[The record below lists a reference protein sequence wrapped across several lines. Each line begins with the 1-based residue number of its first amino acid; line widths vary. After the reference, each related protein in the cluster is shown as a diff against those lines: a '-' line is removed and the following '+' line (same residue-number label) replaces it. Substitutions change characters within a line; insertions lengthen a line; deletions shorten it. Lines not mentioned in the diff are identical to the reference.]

1 MRRPAWEQSLTL
13 LLKLTPHDKNKAMY
27 TFSTGLA
34 PLTGT
39 ATRDIFKLLT
49 RPEIISFAGGLPA
62 GDCLP
67 VDAIREITAGIF
79 TDPAESIKCLQYGA
93 TEGYPGLRELII
105 PLVEDLGITGIGID
119 NVLMVSGG
127 GQGLDLLCKAFCNP
141 GDVVLVEDPTF
152 LGFLPTAQAYSART
166 IGIRP
171 GAEGLDLEDLEEKL
185 KEYRPKLV
193 YCIPNFSNPTGK
205 TYTAANRAAIVEL
218 AEKYDTIVIE
228 DDPYGRLRFAGES
241 IPVIK
246 SFDAADRVAYVSSF
260 SKTVSPGLRLGF
272 VIAHKDIIRKLAIG
286 KQGADLHS
294 SNLTQ
299 LIIRKYLE
307 KGYFFPNVDKSLPV
321 YRTRRNA
328 MIDALDRYMPEEFV
342 HTNPEGGLFI
352 WGEFGAALD
361 TAEVFKDAIARNVAF
376 IQGSVFFAANPPA
389 NTIRLNYS
397 NEAPERIE
405 AGIRRLGE
413 VFKEKIAH

>member
-1 MRRPAWEQSLTL
+1 LT
-13 LLKLTPHDKNKAMY
+13 Y
-27 TFSTGLA
+27 TFSEGLA
-34 PLTGT
+34 QLTGT

-67 VDAIREITAGIF
+67 VNAVREISAEIF
-79 TDPAESIKCLQYGA
+79 ADPAESLKCLQYGA

-105 PLVEDLGITGIGID
+105 PLVEDLGITGIGVD
-119 NVLMVSGG
+119 DVLMVSGG

-152 LGFLPTAQAYSART
+152 LGFLPTAQSYSART
-166 IGIRP
+166 IGVRP
-171 GAEGLDLEDLEEKL
+171 GEGGLDLEDLERKL
-185 KEYRPKLV
+185 VEYRPKLV

-205 TYTAANRAAIVEL
+205 TYSAENRAAIAAL

-228 DDPYGRLRFAGES
+228 DDPYGRLRFAGEFV
-241 IPVIK
+241 PVMK
-246 SFDAADRVAYVSSF
+246 SFDAAGRVAYVSSF

-272 VIAHKDIIRKLAIG
+272 VIAHRDIIRKLAIG

-299 LIIRKYLE
+299 LIIKKYLE
-307 KGYFFPNVDKSLPV
+307 KGFFFPNVELSLPV
-321 YRTRRNA
+321 YRKRRNA
-328 MIDALDRYMPEEFV
+328 MIDALDRYMPGEFS

-352 WGEFGAALD
+352 WGEFDAPIN
-361 TAEVFKDAIARNVAF
+361 TAEVFKDAIARNVAY
-376 IQGSVFFAANPPA
+376 IQGNVFFAANPPVNA
-389 NTIRLNYS
+389 IRLNFS
-397 NEAPERIE
+397 NEEPERIE
-405 AGIRRLGE
+405 EGIRTLGE
-413 VFKEKIAH
+413 VFKEVISCGR

>member
-1 MRRPAWEQSLTL
+1 LT
-13 LLKLTPHDKNKAMY
+13 Y
-27 TFSTGLA
+27 TFSAGLA

-67 VDAIREITAGIF
+67 VDAIREITGEIF
-79 TDPAESIKCLQYGA
+79 ADPGRSLKCLQYGA

-105 PLVEDLGITGIGID
+105 PLAEDLGITGIGAD

-141 GDVVLVEDPTF
+141 GDAVLVEDPTF
-152 LGFLPTAQAYSART
+152 LGFLPTAQSYSART
-166 IGIRP
+166 IGVRP
-171 GAEGLDLEDLEEKL
+171 GQGGLDLEDLERKL
-185 KEYRPKLV
+185 KEYHPKLV

-205 TYTAANRAAIVEL
+205 TYTVENRAAVTDL

-228 DDPYGRLRFAGES
+228 DDPYGRLRFAGE
-241 IPVIK
+241 PVPVMK
-246 SFDAADRVAYVSSF
+246 SFDKADRVAYVSSF

-272 VIAHKDIIRKLAIG
+272 VIAHRDIIRKLAIG

-299 LIIRKYLE
+299 LIIKTYLE
-307 KGYFFPNVDKSLPV
+307 KGYFFPNIEKSLPI
-321 YRTRRNA
+321 YRKRRNA
-328 MIDALDRYMPEEFV
+328 MIEALDRYMPEEFT

-352 WGEFGAALD
+352 WGEFDAAID
-361 TAEVFKDAIARNVAF
+361 TAEIFNAAIARNVAY
-376 IQGSVFFAANPPA
+376 IQGNVFFAANPPVNA
-389 NTIRLNYS
+389 IRLNYS
-397 NEAPERIE
+397 NEDPERIE
-405 AGIRRLGE
+405 AGIRVLGE
-413 VFKEKIAH
+413 VFKEKIALSRPGNRM

>member
-1 MRRPAWEQSLTL
+1 MAYQYP
-13 LLKLTPHDKNKAMY
+13 
-27 TFSTGLA
+27 FSAGLA

-67 VDAIREITAGIF
+67 VEAVREITAEIF
-79 TDPAESIKCLQYGA
+79 ASPAESAACLQYGA

-105 PLVEDLGITGIGID
+105 PLVEDLGITGVGVD

-141 GDVVLVEDPTF
+141 GDAVLVEDPTF
-152 LGFLPTAQAYSART
+152 LGFLPTAQSYSART
-166 IGIRP
+166 IGVRP
-171 GAEGLDLEDLEEKL
+171 GPEGLDLEDLEGKL
-185 KEYRPKLV
+185 KAYRPKLV

-205 TYTAANRAAIVEL
+205 TYSAANREAVAGL
-218 AEKYDTIVIE
+218 AEKYDAVLIE

-241 IPVIK
+241 IPPMK
-246 SFDAADRVAYVSSF
+246 TFDRADRTAYVSSF

-272 VIAHKDIIRKLAIG
+272 VIAHKDLIRKLAIG

-299 LIIRKYLE
+299 LIIKKYLE
-307 KGYFFPNVDKSLPV
+307 KGYFFPNVEKSLPI
-321 YRTRRNA
+321 YRKRRNA
-328 MIDALDRYMPEEFV
+328 MIDALDRYMPEEFI

-352 WGEFGAALD
+352 WGEFAAPIN
-361 TAEVFKDAIARNVAF
+361 TAGVFQNAIARNVAY
-376 IQGSVFFAANPPA
+376 IPGNVFFAANPPV

-397 NEAPERIE
+397 NEDPERIE
-405 AGIRRLGE
+405 AGVRTLGE
-413 VFKEKIAH
+413 VFKAEIARSR

>member
-1 MRRPAWEQSLTL
+1 LT
-13 LLKLTPHDKNKAMY
+13 Y
-27 TFSTGLA
+27 TFSNGLV

-39 ATRDIFKLLT
+39 ATREIFKLLT

-67 VDAIREITAGIF
+67 VGAVREITAEIF
-79 TDPAESIKCLQYGA
+79 SNPADSLKCLQYGA

-105 PLVEDLGITGIGID
+105 PLAADVGITGIGVD
-119 NVLMVSGG
+119 NILMVSGG

-141 GDVVLVEDPTF
+141 GDTVLVEDPTF
-152 LGFLPTAQAYSART
+152 LGFLPTAQSYSART
-166 IGIRP
+166 IGVRP
-171 GAEGLDLEDLEEKL
+171 GQEGLDLEDLERKL
-185 KEYRPKLV
+185 GEYRPKLV

-205 TYTAANRAAIVEL
+205 TYTAANRAAIAGLV
-218 AEKYDTIVIE
+218 EKYDTVVIE
-228 DDPYGRLRFAGES
+228 DDPYGRLRFAGK
-241 IPVIK
+241 PVPTMK
-246 SFDAADRVAYVSSF
+246 SFDRADRVAYVSSF

-307 KGYFFPNVDKSLPV
+307 KGCFLPNIEKSLPV
-321 YRTRRNA
+321 YRKRRNA
-328 MIDALDRYMPEEFV
+328 MIEALDRYMPEEFI

-352 WGEFGAALD
+352 WGEFGAAID
-361 TAEVFKDAIARNVAF
+361 TAEVFKDAIARNVAY
-376 IQGSVFFAANPPA
+376 IQGNVFFAANPPV

-397 NEAPERIE
+397 NEDPERIE
-405 AGIRRLGE
+405 AGIRVLGE
-413 VFKEKIAH
+413 IFKEKITLSGLR

>member
-1 MRRPAWEQSLTL
+1 MT
-13 LLKLTPHDKNKAMY
+13 Y
-27 TFSTGLA
+27 TFSNGLA

-39 ATRDIFKLLT
+39 ATREIFKLLT

-67 VDAIREITAGIF
+67 AEAVRHITAEIF
-79 TDPAESIKCLQYGA
+79 ADPAESLKCLQYGA
-93 TEGYPGLRELII
+93 TEGYPGLRELVI
-105 PLVEDLGITGIGID
+105 PLAAETGITGIGID

-141 GDVVLVEDPTF
+141 GDAVLVEDPTF
-152 LGFLPTAQAYSART
+152 LGFLPTAQSYSART
-166 IGIRP
+166 IGVRP
-171 GAEGLDLEDLEEKL
+171 GPEGLDLEDLERKL
-185 KEYRPKLV
+185 KEYHPKLV

-205 TYTAANRAAIVEL
+205 TYTAANRAAVTEL
-218 AEKYDTIVIE
+218 AAKYSAVIVE
-228 DDPYGRLRFAGES
+228 DDPYGRLRFAGEP
-241 IPVIK
+241 IPSMK
-246 SFDAADRVAYVSSF
+246 SFDTADNVAYVSSF

-299 LIIRKYLE
+299 LIIKKYLE
-307 KGYFFPNVDKSLPV
+307 KGCFHPNIEKSLPI
-321 YRTRRNA
+321 YRKRRNA
-328 MIDALDRYMPEEFV
+328 MIEALDTYMPEEFT

-352 WGEFGAALD
+352 WGEFGGGID
-361 TAEVFKDAIARNVAF
+361 TAEVFKDAIARNVAY

-389 NTIRLNYS
+389 NTLRLNFS
-397 NEAPERIE
+397 NEDPERIE
-405 AGIRRLGE
+405 AGIRALGG
-413 VFKEKIAH
+413 VFKEKIARSG

>member
-1 MRRPAWEQSLTL
+1 MT
-13 LLKLTPHDKNKAMY
+13 Y
-27 TFSTGLA
+27 TFSEGLA
-34 PLTGT
+34 QLTGT

-67 VDAIREITAGIF
+67 VNAVREISAEIF
-79 TDPAESIKCLQYGA
+79 ADPAESLKCLQYGA

-105 PLVEDLGITGIGID
+105 PLVEDLGITGIGVD
-119 NVLMVSGG
+119 DVLMVSGG

-152 LGFLPTAQAYSART
+152 LGFLPTAQSYSART
-166 IGIRP
+166 IGVRP
-171 GAEGLDLEDLEEKL
+171 GEGGLDLEDLERKL
-185 KEYRPKLV
+185 VEYRPKLV

-205 TYTAANRAAIVEL
+205 TYSAENRAAIAAL

-228 DDPYGRLRFAGES
+228 DDPYGRLRFAGEFV
-241 IPVIK
+241 PVMK
-246 SFDAADRVAYVSSF
+246 SFDAAGRVAYVSSF

-272 VIAHKDIIRKLAIG
+272 VIAHRDIIRKLAIG

-299 LIIRKYLE
+299 LIIKKYLE
-307 KGYFFPNVDKSLPV
+307 KGFFFPNVELSLPV
-321 YRTRRNA
+321 YRKRRNA
-328 MIDALDRYMPEEFV
+328 MIDALDRYMPGEFS

-352 WGEFGAALD
+352 WGEFDAPIN
-361 TAEVFKDAIARNVAF
+361 TAEVFKDAIARNVAY
-376 IQGSVFFAANPPA
+376 IQGNVFFAANPPVNA
-389 NTIRLNYS
+389 IRLNFS
-397 NEAPERIE
+397 NEEPERIE
-405 AGIRRLGE
+405 EGIRTLGE
-413 VFKEKIAH
+413 VFKEVISCGR

>member
-1 MRRPAWEQSLTL
+1 MS
-13 LLKLTPHDKNKAMY
+13 Y
-27 TFSTGLA
+27 TFSRGLA

-39 ATRDIFKLLT
+39 ATREIFKLLT

-67 VDAIREITAGIF
+67 VEAIREITAEIF
-79 TDPAESIKCLQYGA
+79 ADPVESRRCLQYGA
-93 TEGYPGLRELII
+93 TEGYPLLRERII
-105 PLVEDLGITGIGID
+105 PLAEDLGIRGIGID
-119 NVLMVSGG
+119 NLLVVSGG

-152 LGFLPTAQAYSART
+152 LGFLPTAQSYSART
-166 IGIRP
+166 IGVRP
-171 GAEGLDLEDLEEKL
+171 GPGGLDLGDLEAKL
-185 KEYRPKLV
+185 KEHHPCLV

-205 TYTAANRAAIVEL
+205 TYSAANRAAIVEL
-218 AEKYDTIVIE
+218 AAKYDAIVIE
-228 DDPYGRLRFAGES
+228 DDPYGRLRFAGEA
-241 IPVIK
+241 IPAMK
-246 SFDAADRVAYVSSF
+246 SFDKAERVAYVSSF

-307 KGYFFPNVDKSLPV
+307 KGYFYPNIEKGLPI
-321 YRTRRNA
+321 YRKRRNA
-328 MIDALDRYMPEEFV
+328 MVAALDKYMPAEFT

-352 WGEFGAALD
+352 WGEFNAPID
-361 TAEVFKDAIARNVAF
+361 TSEVFKDAIAKNVAY
-376 IQGSVFFAANPPA
+376 IQGNVFFAANPPVNA
-389 NTIRLNYS
+389 IRLNYS
-397 NEAPERIE
+397 NEDPERIE
-405 AGIRRLGE
+405 AGIRVLGE
-413 VFKEKIAH
+413 VFKEKIAGKGRA